1 MIIACPSCDT
11 RYAVPDTAIAP
22 EGRTVRCANCQH
34 SWLQLPLQPDNQM
47 AENAPSIAPSPDG
60 LGQAENG
67 TAPEAE
73 ASQNFEAENG
83 ARAVPA
89 AIIAPEPRPAPSPPP
104 IAPPPQAATPPNIS
118 AEVFPKTT
126 APPAAPN
133 AEIAAEE
140 LAAAGPNGEAG
151 ADLKDSA
158 PHFAAGTAAEDD
170 FPEAFLSAELPHDKG
185 FAASLMTD
193 DVLPHRR
200 SGLAL
205 SRGFL
210 TIIAVAGLLIMAAAA
225 SLYIWGPPNWAQ
237 NGGLFKEGQES
248 DLVIELPPNQD
259 HRELP
264 DGTILFAVSGVI
276 INPTDRE
283 QRVPPILAELR
294 DAQGTIV
301 YSWTIKPPVPSLA
314 PNAKVNFSE
323 AKLDIP
329 RRASELTVNWD
340 LPSR

>member
-34 SWLQLPLQPDNQM
+34 SWLQLPV
-47 AENAPSIAPSPDG
+47 
-60 LGQAENG
+60 
-67 TAPEAE
+67 APEDQLTDEPPAAADGVAAPAE
-73 ASQNFEAENG
+73 AAEAAPQPVAEV
-83 ARAVPA
+83 APPPAPAVVES
-89 AIIAPEPRPAPSPPP
+89 APVEEVVPRPAAP
-104 IAPPPQAATPPNIS
+104 IETPP
-118 AEVFPKTT
+118 APAPAPAPAPEVPVEQVVAADAIPEVPAV
-126 APPAAPN
+126 APAP
-133 AEIAAEE
+133 
-140 LAAAGPNGEAG
+140 
-151 ADLKDSA
+151 DSA
-158 PHFAAGTAAEDD
+158 PPKRHPELDD
-170 FPEAFLSAELPHDKG
+170 FNEAFLSAELPDDKG
-185 FAASLMTD
+185 FAASLQTD

-200 SGLAL
+200 AGRGLSRRFLAIIGLA
-205 SRGFL
+205 
-210 TIIAVAGLLIMAAAA
+210 VLLIAAAA
-225 SLYIWGPPNWAQ
+225 TSLYIWGPPNWAQ
-237 NGGLFKEGQES
+237 EGGLFAEGQET

-301 YSWTIKPPVPSLA
+301 YSWTIKPPVASLA

-329 RRASELTVNWD
+329 RRAAELTVNWD